1 MDDPRN
7 CHHMISNE
15 QALSWFR
22 PWRPTRIEVGNPGPR
37 TRLVYVFEDL
47 SAAPALA

>member
-1 MDDPRN
+1 
-7 CHHMISNE
+7 MISNE